1 MSATEETK
9 AETLSDDELL
19 ALRQSFAEKS
29 NDDDGLDRTAF
40 KELIASILADGS
52 DDSKPPSEND
62 LITAFDLADTNK
74 SGFVDEKEFLGLYSM
89 IKKGDVHGLAKQGT
103 FFTSAIKK
111 KKDSFKEHLES
122 EKAEAEALAAAQAKT
137 KRGSFSKP
145 KKKTPAAISVLAPCP
160 SIQHKTVVD
169 LLSMTV
175 RVYDAFENGAC
186 DADKKEKDALQAL
199 SQAEVRS

>member
-1 MSATEETK
+1 
-9 AETLSDDELL
+9 
-19 ALRQSFAEKS
+19 
-29 NDDDGLDRTAF
+29 
-40 KELIASILADGS
+40 
-52 DDSKPPSEND
+52 
-62 LITAFDLADTNK
+62 
-74 SGFVDEKEFLGLYSM
+74 M

-122 EKAEAEALAAAQAKT
+122 ETASAEALAAAQAKT

-145 KKKTPAAISVLAPCP
+145 KKKPSTTTSVLAPCP

-175 RVYDAFENGAC
+175 RVYDAFEKGVC

-199 SQAEVRS
+199 SQAEVRP